1 MQSKEVILSLGMKTE
16 TQHLMHKV
24 QGSYS
29 SCTCRSTENICS
41 SSEGPQEKR
50 NTGSK
55 EDETQFGT
63 KSGGPPH
70 PPPKAN
76 VLFDRCF

>member
-1 MQSKEVILSLGMKTE
+1 MQSKEVLLNLGMKTE

-29 SCTCRSTENICS
+29 KCTCRNSENICS
-41 SSEGPQEKR
+41 SSGGPQEKG
-50 NTGSK
+50 NTASK

-63 KSGGPPH
+63 KSGAPR
-70 PPPKAN
+70 
-76 VLFDRCF
+76 LMYCFAGVF